1 MGRRLSS
8 VILLVA
14 LLLESGIAVAK
25 PKIQLAEDGFPTQ
38 QNTPE
43 GTASDLARSFI
54 KHDPKWFRALCIRP
68 FGADQSQMD
77 YVQYLGGIAEH
88 MVQEKEFP
96 AQDSLQKIVQ
106 VYAARH
112 LTKNGPASWAYAAF
126 DFQDLM
132 FVDVKV
138 KLINGQTL
146 LRRTMVIL
154 DHDGKW
160 YALPVID
167 ISPMMSDGLHNEAPS
182 RQPFTA
188 AYDILQK

>member
-1 MGRRLSS
+1 MRRSLSTL
-8 VILLVA
+8 ILLFSF
-14 LLLESGIAVAK
+14 LLVSGIAVTK
-25 PKIQLAEDGFPTQ
+25 PKIQIADDGFPTQ

-54 KHDPKWFRALCIRP
+54 KHDPKSFRALCIRP
-68 FGADQSQMD
+68 FGTNQSQSD
-77 YVQYLGGIAEH
+77 YVQYLTGVAEH
-88 MVQEKEFP
+88 MAQEKEFP
-96 AQDSLQKIVQ
+96 AQGSPQKIEQ

-138 KLINGQTL
+138 KLINGQPL

-167 ISPMMSDGLHNEAPS
+167 ISPMMSEGLHEEAPS
-182 RQPFTA
+182 SLPFTA
-188 AYDILQK
+188 AYEILQK